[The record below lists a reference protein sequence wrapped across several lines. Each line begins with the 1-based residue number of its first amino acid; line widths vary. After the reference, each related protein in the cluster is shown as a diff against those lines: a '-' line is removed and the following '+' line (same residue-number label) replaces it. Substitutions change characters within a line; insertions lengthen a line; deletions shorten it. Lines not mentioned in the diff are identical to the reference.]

1 METNGAKPSTRNSID
16 LLFDSRRRIR
26 FASTVAAPLK
36 RKRDRLQA
44 QAIAQLVSRYL
55 THLPYDHQE
64 LTALH
69 LNSSK
74 RRSHCSRQGADE
86 D

>member
-64 LTALH
+64 LTALPFE
-69 LNSSK
+69 LFQKALPLFSSGG
-74 RRSHCSRQGADE
+74 R
-86 D
+86 